1 VSQQARHLS
10 PSLAIHAHRQGIGS
24 RSSRAVHAHSS
35 STSSSSAEEHTHTHA
50 PRERER
56 ERERREEELEE
67 EEEEEARLRSSAQQ
81 HGLELLDHFGITFLK
96 RSFLFF
102 LFLGGRGGGW
112 GICFQVGR
120 EETKRQS
127 VSQSV
132 SLDEFDEARQ
142 SLW

>member
-1 VSQQARHLS
+1 ML
-10 PSLAIHAHRQGIGS
+10 P
-24 RSSRAVHAHSS
+24 
-35 STSSSSAEEHTHTHA
+35 E
-50 PRERER
+50 RERER
-56 ERERREEELEE
+56 EREKRIRRRRRRRRSPVEIISATTWFGASRSFWDNLFEEEF
-67 EEEEEARLRSSAQQ
+67 S
-81 HGLELLDHFGITFLK
+81 
-96 RSFLFF
+96 FF

>member
-1 VSQQARHLS
+1 ML
-10 PSLAIHAHRQGIGS
+10 P
-24 RSSRAVHAHSS
+24 
-35 STSSSSAEEHTHTHA
+35 
-50 PRERER
+50 ERER

-102 LFLGGRGGGW
+102 FFW
-112 GICFQVGR
+112 GEG
-120 EETKRQS
+120 EEAGAYAFRWEEKRPSVSQS

-132 SLDEFDEARQ
+132 LMNLTKLGKACGDGGRLEEERSRLC
-142 SLW
+142 